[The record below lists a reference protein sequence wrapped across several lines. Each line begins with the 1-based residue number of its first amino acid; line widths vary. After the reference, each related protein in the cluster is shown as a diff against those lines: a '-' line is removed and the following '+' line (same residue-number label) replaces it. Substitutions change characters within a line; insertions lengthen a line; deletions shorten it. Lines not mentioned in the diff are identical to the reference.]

1 VGCFVFAPLCK
12 YLLMVYAWQ
21 SAMLIVSGITLNG
34 VVFGALL
41 VPLRPPVHYRK
52 PRSKTF
58 FDRLREKA
66 AKQTKRKR
74 SRSECSEDQPKIL
87 QVHCTTG
94 TLYCTYT
101 VLQVLCTTGTL
112 YYRYT
117 LQSTLYYRYA
127 VLQVHC
133 TLYCRYTVLQV
144 LCTAGTL
151 YSLHCTTG
159 TLYYRYT
166 VLQVCCTA
174 GALYSVLQVH
184 CTTGTLYYRYRYS
197 VLQVLCTAG
206 TLYTL
211 HCTTGMLYCMYT
223 VHCTAGTLYYRYT
236 VLQVCCT
243 AGALFSVLQVH
254 CITGTL
260 YCTYTVA
267 YCRYCVI
274 LHKCLLVSGNT
285 MEFVLSTVPV
295 KCVLCVAALT

>member
-1 VGCFVFAPLCK
+1 MGCFVFAPLCK

-101 VLQVLCTTGTL
+101 VLQV
-112 YYRYT
+112 
-117 LQSTLYYRYA
+117 
-127 VLQVHC
+127 
-133 TLYCRYTVLQV
+133 
-144 LCTAGTL
+144 
-151 YSLHCTTG
+151 HCTTG
-159 TLYYRYT
+159 TL
-166 VLQVCCTA
+166 
-174 GALYSVLQVH
+174 
-184 CTTGTLYYRYRYS
+184 YS

-206 TLYTL
+206 TFYSL
-211 HCTTGMLYCMYT
+211 HCTTGMLYCRYT

-285 MEFVLSTVPV
+285 MEFVLSTSPV